1 MRLSIFLLSI
11 CRIYTVFSY
20 QELLNTEESPVAFP
34 VDLHSNATF
43 EEDHKGM
50 PPILSAL
57 TSSIQPSIYIASPE
71 NTNFHSTLN
80 TFFQSPWGHVSVC
93 KEIHPSAKWNLI
105 PSPQWVP
112 NMPQMWAF
120 HSKPNSIYY
129 EYVRYSGTFYNKTK
143 SLDQMVTNRTTL
155 HDVAPDIIISDTI
168 LLITG
173 ENDMCENGSPVL
185 VPSKNITLDE
195 AEYVLKQFNV
205 LISLANSDQPLN
217 EIDKEWRSLVH
228 QARKKVITKLIYHDK
243 NKSTY
248 SVEYVN

>member
-1 MRLSIFLLSI
+1 MRLSILLLSI
-11 CRIYTVFSY
+11 CRIYSVFSY

-43 EEDHKGM
+43 EDDHQGM

-57 TSSIQPSIYIASPE
+57 TMSIQPSIYIASPE

-93 KEIHPSAKWNLI
+93 KEIHPWTKWNLI
-105 PSPQWVP
+105 PSPTWVP

-129 EYVRYSGTFYNKTK
+129 EYVRYNGTDHN
-143 SLDQMVTNRTTL
+143 VTT
-155 HDVAPDIIISDTI
+155 DIIISDTI

-173 ENDMCENGSPVL
+173 ENEMCENGSPVL

-205 LISLANSDQPLN
+205 LISLANSNQPHN
-217 EIDKEWRSLVH
+217 EIDEEWRSLVH
-228 QARKKVITKLIYHDK
+228 QARKKVITKLTYHDK